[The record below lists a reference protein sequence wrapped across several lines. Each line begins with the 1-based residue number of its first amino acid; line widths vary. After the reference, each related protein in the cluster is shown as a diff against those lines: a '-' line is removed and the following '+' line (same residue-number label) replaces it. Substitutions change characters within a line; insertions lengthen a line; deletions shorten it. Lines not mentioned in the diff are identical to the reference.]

1 MQQIISN
8 ERGEP
13 GVKALKDNGAMTNFD
28 VDLSKEDNATLK
40 TFFENNRIIALF
52 DIPSINAAHFSGH
65 FKLHEKSIMYEPK
78 FENVAVKGSAGF
90 YMYVTKT
97 LLNTGNIIK
106 LRNDYYAYNGSA
118 FELTGTP
125 HALRPYME
133 GLFGF
138 RMLQVGTIS
147 VPIQACYPNIIS
159 AHDAHFHLVS
169 EKENTVVH
177 IIAELPERY
186 SAEKYFGNL
195 DEIGKSIMPKTLDV
209 EVSLSATVRKKVR

>member
-1 MQQIISN
+1 M
-8 ERGEP
+8 
-13 GVKALKDNGAMTNFD
+13 KALKDNCVMTNFD
-28 VDLSKEDNATLK
+28 VDLSKEDNNTLK

-52 DIPSINAAHFSGH
+52 DTQNFSTAHFSGH
-65 FKLHEKSIMYEPK
+65 FKLHEKSIMYDPK
-78 FENVAVKGSAGF
+78 FASVAVKGSSGF
-90 YMYVTKT
+90 FIYVTKT

-106 LRNDYYAYNGSA
+106 LRNDFYIYNGSE
-118 FELTGTP
+118 FEITETP
-125 HALRPYME
+125 HILHPHME

-147 VPIQACYPNIIS
+147 VPIQACYPKIIS

-177 IIAELPERY
+177 IIAELPKRY
-186 SAEKYFGNL
+186 SAEKYFDNL
-195 DEIGKSIMPKTLDV
+195 VEIGKSIMPQTLEV